1 MQDSLSDF
9 FTRIRNA
16 CLIRCQ
22 TVAVPFT
29 KINRQIV
36 QILIRHG
43 FIQCFEHCN
52 HSLICTLK
60 YRPTV
65 TVTPGSPLIT
75 QIGRLSRPGC
85 RVYVSY
91 NQIPQICGQLGI
103 VFISTSRGIL
113 TDREARQFGI
123 GGELLGFVC

>member
-22 TVAVPFT
+22 TVQVPST
-29 KINRQIV
+29 KINQKII

-43 FIQCFEHCN
+43 FIQCFENCN

-60 YRPTV
+60 YNQNQ
-65 TVTPGSPLIT
+65 PLIT
-75 QIGRLSRPGC
+75 QIRRLSRPGC
-85 RVYVSY
+85 RMYVAYS
-91 NQIPQICGQLGI
+91 QIPQICGQLGI
-103 VFISTSRGIL
+103 LFISTSRGIL
-113 TDREARQFGI
+113 TDREARQFGL